1 MSDIEK
7 YVEDAINGDSEAFSK
22 LYEVSKR
29 QVYFTCLRFLKNE
42 QDAQDIMQE
51 VYITVIKKLP
61 ELTDKKR
68 FQAWVN
74 RVAVN
79 KCKNFLKSKRTVSLD
94 EMQDDE
100 NYPEIPDDNLLPE
113 EYVLNA
119 AKRQIVLDIMEK
131 ALSDIQYQTVIMFY
145 FDNMSVAEIA
155 EITESPVGTVTYRLN
170 AARAKIKK
178 GVLNYEEKNKDKL
191 HTIVPIIPFLTM
203 LLNAEADSVKVPDL
217 LPEISVVAETEI
229 AEKGSQAANAAN
241 TVGNANAAAKGA
253 GFLSTSA
260 GKITAGVV
268 ALTVV
273 CGGVGA
279 GIALTSSNSDSQ
291 SIASSEYNEAPI
303 IPFATAIF
311 EGSLGNMS
319 VVIGDEAY
327 TISDDMDSAELQQYL
342 IDISENENI
351 GKDGQFYFIGKPS
364 EGTSFAVYGNVFED
378 VYYLEIIPDYRI
390 INGKPACNYKI
401 MYNGDKIADNDSVTE
416 IVKNE
421 SESIKN
427 EYMEFYPA
435 QKDDLNYPETAEIII
450 NINSDPCLNNFM
462 DGTSYA
468 PAFGVIAA
476 EPNFDTH
483 TTYEFVGS
491 GVPLNPE

>member
-203 LLNAEADSVKVPDL
+203 LLNAEADSVK
-217 LPEISVVAETEI
+217 
-229 AEKGSQAANAAN
+229 
-241 TVGNANAAAKGA
+241 
-253 GFLSTSA
+253 GFTSC
-260 GKITAGVV
+260 K
-268 ALTVV
+268 
-273 CGGVGA
+273 C
-279 GIALTSSNSDSQ
+279 
-291 SIASSEYNEAPI
+291 
-303 IPFATAIF
+303 
-311 EGSLGNMS
+311 
-319 VVIGDEAY
+319 
-327 TISDDMDSAELQQYL
+327 
-342 IDISENENI
+342 
-351 GKDGQFYFIGKPS
+351 
-364 EGTSFAVYGNVFED
+364 
-378 VYYLEIIPDYRI
+378 
-390 INGKPACNYKI
+390 C
-401 MYNGDKIADNDSVTE
+401 
-416 IVKNE
+416 
-421 SESIKN
+421 
-427 EYMEFYPA
+427 
-435 QKDDLNYPETAEIII
+435 
-450 NINSDPCLNNFM
+450 
-462 DGTSYA
+462 
-468 PAFGVIAA
+468 
-476 EPNFDTH
+476 
-483 TTYEFVGS
+483 
-491 GVPLNPE
+491 